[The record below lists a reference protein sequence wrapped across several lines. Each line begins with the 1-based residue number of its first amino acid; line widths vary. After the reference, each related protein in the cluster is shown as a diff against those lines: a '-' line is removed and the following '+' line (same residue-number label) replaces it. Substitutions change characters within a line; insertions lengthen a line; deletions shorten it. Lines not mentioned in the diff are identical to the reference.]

1 MGKPII
7 GITSTETKVSPDGL
21 MIHSSVS
28 RHFARAV
35 IKAGGVPIH
44 IPVCSPDM
52 AESYVSMI
60 DRLILSG
67 GQDVQPSLYQQDNDK
82 DTSLYFPER
91 DDFEFALVQEA
102 IRQKKPIMGVCRGI
116 QLYNTVQGGSLNL
129 DIKGHQHE
137 NPEVLVHG
145 ISVEKG
151 NAIHDIFGNKGDVNS
166 LHHQSIKDL
175 APGLNILARDS
186 KDETI
191 EAVQSRDKRS
201 FLGVQWH
208 PEYLLDINPK
218 SQSLFN
224 YFLSL

>member
-1 MGKPII
+1 
-7 GITSTETKVSPDGL
+7 
-21 MIHSSVS
+21 
-28 RHFARAV
+28 
-35 IKAGGVPIH
+35 
-44 IPVCSPDM
+44 
-52 AESYVSMI
+52 
-60 DRLILSG
+60 
-67 GQDVQPSLYQQDNDK
+67 
-82 DTSLYFPER
+82 
-91 DDFEFALVQEA
+91 
-102 IRQKKPIMGVCRGI
+102 MGVCRGI

-151 NAIHDIFGNKGDVNS
+151 NALYDIFGNKGDVNS

-191 EAVQSRDKRS
+191 EAVQSSDKRS

-208 PEYLLDINPK
+208 PEYLLDTNPK

>member
-7 GITSTETKVSPDGL
+7 GVTSTEKIVSPDGL
-21 MIHSSVS
+21 MVHSSVS
-28 RHFARAV
+28 RHFAQAI

-44 IPVCSPDM
+44 LPVCNPDM
-52 AESYVSMI
+52 AETYVSMI

-67 GQDVQPSLYQQDNDK
+67 GQDVQPSYYNEPNAS

-91 DDFEFALVQEA
+91 DAFEFALVQEA
-102 IRQKKPIMGVCRGI
+102 LRQKKPIMGVCRGI
-116 QLYNTVQGGSLNL
+116 QLFNTAQGGSLNL
-129 DIKGHQHE
+129 DIHGHQND
-137 NPEVLVHG
+137 NPELLVHD
-145 ISVEKG
+145 IAVEKG
-151 NAIHDIFGNKGDVNS
+151 NALHTIFGQKGAVNS

-175 APGLNILARDS
+175 APGLDVIARDS

-191 EAVQSRDKRS
+191 EAVQSKDKKT

-208 PEYLLDINPK
+208 PEYLLSINPK
-218 SQSLFN
+218 SQQVFN